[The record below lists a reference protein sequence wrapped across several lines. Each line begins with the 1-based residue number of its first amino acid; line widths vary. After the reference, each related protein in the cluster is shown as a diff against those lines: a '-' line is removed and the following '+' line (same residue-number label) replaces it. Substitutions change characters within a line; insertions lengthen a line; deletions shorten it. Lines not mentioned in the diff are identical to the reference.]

1 VAEWLPELVHR
12 RVLLSPMAALED
24 IVPARRA
31 ITLRHLLTNASGYGM
46 SMTDSPL
53 LRAMAENGTEAGAE
67 PLMLG
72 VDEWVARLAEL
83 PLAFHP
89 GEGWR
94 YHHSFGLLGILL
106 ARLTGRPLDEHLAE
120 DLFVPLGM
128 IDTALSVP
136 EEKLDRLPAAYRHGE
151 DGWSR
156 PKRPA
161 VASMPGPR
169 PSA

>member
-1 VAEWLPELVHR
+1 
-12 RVLLSPMAALED
+12 M
-24 IVPARRA
+24 PARRP

-46 SMTDSPL
+46 VMADSPL
-53 LRAMAENGTEAGAE
+53 LRAMADNGTEAGAE
-67 PLMLG
+67 PVTLG
-72 VDEWVARLAEL
+72 ADEWLTRLAEL

-106 ARLTGRPLDEHLAE
+106 TRLTGRLDEHLAE
-120 DLFVPLGM
+120 DLFAALGM

-151 DGWSR
+151 DGLVETDL
-156 PKRPA
+156 PA

-169 PSA
+169 PST